1 MDLSIKEKAV
11 VVEPENVIKTNSIY
25 EYITQQ
31 EQTIRAMGI
40 LINPPWFD

>member
-31 EQTIRAMGI
+31 EQTIGAMGI